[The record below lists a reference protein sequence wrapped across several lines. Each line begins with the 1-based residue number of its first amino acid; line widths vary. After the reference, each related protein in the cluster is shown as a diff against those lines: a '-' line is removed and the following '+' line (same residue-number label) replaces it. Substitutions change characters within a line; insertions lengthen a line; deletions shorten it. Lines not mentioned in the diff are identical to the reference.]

1 MKPNLTVLVAEDE
14 ETDYYLLERA
24 LRKTNIGIQIH
35 WVRDGV
41 DAIHYLKGEGE
52 YADRDRFPIPDMV
65 MLDLKMPGTTGMEVL
80 EWIRDNPRFR
90 VIPTLVMTSSQQ
102 DKDVQRA
109 YHLGAN
115 TYFVKPS
122 RFDALTELCKQ
133 ISNYWSQGLKPRIP
147 PSVG

>member
-1 MKPNLTVLVAEDE
+1 MKPKLTVLVAEDE
-14 ETDYYLLERA
+14 ETDYYLLDRA
-24 LRKTNIGIQIH
+24 LRQANLGIQIH

-41 DAIHYLKGEGE
+41 DAIRYLKGEGE

-102 DKDVQRA
+102 EKDVQQA

-122 RFDALTELCKQ
+122 RFDALTELCRQ
-133 ISNYWSQGLKPRIP
+133 ISSYWAQGLRPRIP
-147 PSVG
+147 PAAE